1 MVTPMTLNTSSEPK
15 IAVLLAAYNGMQWI
29 EEQVDTI
36 LAQQGVDIRLYI
48 SVDLSTDDT
57 LQWCEA
63 LAEKDSRV
71 TVLPYGERFGGAAKN
86 FYRLIHDVDF
96 SGFDYMSLADQDDIW
111 FDDKLKTAC
120 NTIVEQKCDVYSSN
134 LLSFWKDGRQLL
146 LDKMQAQ
153 RKYDYLFQGGGA
165 GCTYVASAV
174 STQQFKQFLLDHWEE
189 ATAVNYHDW
198 LMYSFCRS
206 QGILWYFDKGYKLHY
221 RQHENNEVGSNTG
234 LTAAYKRLKLLRA
247 GWYSTECLKIIKVL
261 QKVSSDIPAQFLGKG
276 FKNRIF
282 LLRNI
287 SQLRRKFGERVFLF
301 VIILIGLY

>member
-1 MVTPMTLNTSSEPK
+1 MTLIKSNEPK

-36 LAQQGVDIRLYI
+36 LAQQGVDVSLYI

-63 LAEKDSRV
+63 LAAKDTHV
-71 TVLPYGERFGGAAKN
+71 TVLPYGERFGGAARN
-86 FYRLIHDVDF
+86 FYRLIRDVEF
-96 SGFDYMSLADQDDIW
+96 LGFDYVSLADQDDIW

-120 NTIVEQKCDVYSSN
+120 TTIIKQECAVYSSN
-134 LLSFWKDGRQLL
+134 LLSFWKDGREIV

-165 GCTYVASAV
+165 GCTYVATAASI
-174 STQQFKQFLLDHWEE
+174 QKFKQFLLNNWEE
-189 ATAVNYHDW
+189 ATAVGYHDW

-206 QGILWYFDKGYKLHY
+206 QGILWHFDKGYKMHY
-221 RQHENNEVGSNTG
+221 RQHENNEFGSNAG
-234 LTAAYKRLKLLRA
+234 LRATYKRVKLLKS
-247 GWYSTECLKIIKVL
+247 GWYSAECLKIIRVL
-261 QKVSSDIPAQFLGKG
+261 HKTSTDIPAQFLDKK
-276 FKNRIF
+276 FKNKLY

-287 SQLRRKFGERVFLF
+287 SKLRRKFKERVFLF
-301 VIILIGLY
+301 IIILVGLY